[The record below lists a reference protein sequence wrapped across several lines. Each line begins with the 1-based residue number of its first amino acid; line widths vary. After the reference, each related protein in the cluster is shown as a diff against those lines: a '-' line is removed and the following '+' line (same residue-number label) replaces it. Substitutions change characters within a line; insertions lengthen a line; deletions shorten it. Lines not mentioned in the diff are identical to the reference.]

1 MPHGWA
7 KPISAISAISA
18 GLKKSKKYSGTEK
31 IKKFQRDRKIIGA
44 NKQTNEQYTQ
54 FVSCFMFHVSLSTF
68 HMWIMEVIL
77 IYNIYIIY

>member
-31 IKKFQRDRKIIGA
+31 IIGA
-44 NKQTNEQYTQ
+44 NKQTN
-54 FVSCFMFHVSLSTF
+54 VLP
-68 HMWIMEVIL
+68 
-77 IYNIYIIY
+77 

>member
-31 IKKFQRDRKIIGA
+31 IKKFSGTEKSLVR
-44 NKQTNEQYTQ
+44 TNTI
-54 FVSCFMFHVSLSTF
+54 CFMFHVSCF
-68 HMWIMEVIL
+68 IKVVPIG
-77 IYNIYIIY
+77 

>member
-31 IKKFQRDRKIIGA
+31 IKKFSGTEKIIGA
-44 NKQTNEQYTQ
+44 NKQTNEHT
-54 FVSCFMFHVSLSTF
+54 FCFMFHVSCF
-68 HMWIMEVIL
+68 IKVVPIG
-77 IYNIYIIY
+77 